1 MQQSLIKVIKNSTGR
16 GASHLRAVLEIEGIF
31 KGGMT
36 QPVYTNEN
44 GDAYVQHTSSGQANV
59 FVDGKKVGKMKV
71 PGQAIFLCL
80 IILCI

>member
-1 MQQSLIKVIKNSTGR
+1 MPQSQIIVIKRSTGR
-16 GASHLRAVLEIEGIF
+16 GASHLRVVLEIEGIF

-44 GDAYVQHTSSGQANV
+44 GDAYVQHTSTGQANV

-71 PGQAIFLCL
+71 PGQATFYV
-80 IILCI
+80 

>member
-16 GASHLRAVLEIEGIF
+16 GASHLRVVLEIEGPF

-36 QPVYTNEN
+36 QPVNTNEN
-44 GDAYVQHTSSGQANV
+44 GDAFVQHTSSGPANV

-71 PGQAIFLCL
+71 PGQATFYV
-80 IILCI
+80 